1 MQKYTVFFIMIILA
15 FSSGAA
21 LAQNNNDNQGEDSG
35 IEARTVS
42 QGVTV
47 LMPKGGRM
55 YKTNELTSVQESTD
69 EYAAR
74 NFASVE
80 NRLNKLEKENRE
92 FREEIRNIESK
103 LNMDNNAPAINKE

>member
-1 MQKYTVFFIMIILA
+1 MQKYAAFFMIIILT

-47 LMPKGGRM
+47 LVPKGGRM
-55 YKTNELTSVQESTD
+55 YKTNELTSIQESTD

-80 NRLNKLEKENRE
+80 NRLNKLEKENME
-92 FREEIRNIESK
+92 FREEIKNIKAK
-103 LNMDNNAPAINKE
+103 LNMDNNAPDINKE